1 MKSWRERLPKLRRLI
16 EHLEAS
22 YEGTDASI
30 LQLTYSAVAEL
41 DANDQQPRTIDSGT
55 IVLS

>member
-55 IVLS
+55 IV